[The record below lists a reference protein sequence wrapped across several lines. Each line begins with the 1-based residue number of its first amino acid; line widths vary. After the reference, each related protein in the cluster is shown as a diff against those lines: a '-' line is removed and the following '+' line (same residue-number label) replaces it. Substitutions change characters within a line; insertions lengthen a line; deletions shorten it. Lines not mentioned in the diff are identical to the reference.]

1 MGKRK
6 RKKKAVKNL
15 IYIVLLLIIAAG
27 TYFGIFDDPL
37 GVAKPGKTGV
47 VTEIKE
53 GDLQVHMID
62 VGQADSF
69 LVRIPDGKAVKNILI
84 DAGCPNQTKSD
95 AITDYLSACGIKEL
109 DLIILTHPHYDHI
122 GSAKKVLESV
132 TVRNV
137 MIPDCDYS
145 SAMWTNVLESLAQQ
159 SINVIFSDAG
169 KTLDIGEAK
178 LKILAPSDK
187 MLSGNEAN
195 DYSIVTKLTYGDTS
209 FMFTGDAESD
219 SEAEILGAFSKSEL
233 KCNVLK
239 VGHHGS
245 RTSSSQEF
253 LDAVNPDIALISC
266 GKNNDYGHPHDETM
280 KKLNAMGINI
290 FRTDEM
296 GSVVIVSDGKTVS
309 RLEAK

>member
-1 MGKRK
+1 MAKRK
-6 RKKKAVKNL
+6 SKKKAVKNL

-27 TYFGIFDDPL
+27 TYFGIFDDPF

-109 DLIILTHPHYDHI
+109 DLLILTHPHYDHI

-132 TVRNV
+132 TVRNA

-145 SAMWTNVLESLAQQ
+145 SATWTNVLETIEKKN
-159 SINVIFSDAG
+159 INVIFSDAG

-309 RLEAK
+309 RLESK

>member
-1 MGKRK
+1 MAKRK
-6 RKKKAVKNL
+6 SKKKALKNF
-15 IYIVLLLIIAAG
+15 IYVVLLLIIAAG
-27 TYFGIFDDPL
+27 TYFGVFDDPL

-109 DLIILTHPHYDHI
+109 ELLILTHPHYDHI
-122 GSAKKVLESV
+122 GSAQKVLENI

-145 SAMWTNVLESLAQQ
+145 SATWTNVLETIEKQN
-159 SINVIFSDAG
+159 INVIFSDVG
-169 KTLDIGEAK
+169 KTLDIGDAS
-178 LKILAPSDK
+178 LKILAPSDN
-187 MLSGNEAN
+187 MLSGKEAN

-219 SEAEILGAFSKSEL
+219 SEAEILGTFSKSEL

-245 RTSSSQEF
+245 KTSSSQEF
-253 LDAVNPDIALISC
+253 LDAVAPDIALISC
-266 GKNNDYGHPHDETM
+266 GKDNDYGHPHDETM

-296 GSVVIVSDGKTVS
+296 GSVVLVSDGKTVS
-309 RLEAK
+309 RLESK

>member
-1 MGKRK
+1 MAKRK
-6 RKKKAVKNL
+6 SKKKAVKNL

-145 SAMWTNVLESLAQQ
+145 SATWTNVLETIEKKN
-159 SINVIFSDAG
+159 INVIFSDAG

-233 KCNVLK
+233 
-239 VGHHGS
+239 
-245 RTSSSQEF
+245 
-253 LDAVNPDIALISC
+253 
-266 GKNNDYGHPHDETM
+266 
-280 KKLNAMGINI
+280 
-290 FRTDEM
+290 
-296 GSVVIVSDGKTVS
+296 
-309 RLEAK
+309 

>member
-1 MGKRK
+1 MAKRK
-6 RKKKAVKNL
+6 SKKKSFEKL
-15 IYIVLLLIIAAG
+15 IYIVLMLIIAAG
-27 TYFGIFDDPL
+27 AYFGVFDDPL
-37 GVAKPGKTGV
+37 GLVKPGKTGV

-84 DAGCPNQTKSD
+84 DAGCPNNTNPD
-95 AITDYLSACGIKEL
+95 TITDYLSACGIKEL
-109 DLIILTHPHYDHI
+109 ELLILTHPHYDHI
-122 GSAKKVLESV
+122 GSAKKVLEGV

-145 SAMWTNVLESLAQQ
+145 SATWTKVLETIEKQD
-159 SINVIFSDAG
+159 INVIFSDVG
-169 KTLDIGEAK
+169 KTLDIGEAS
-178 LKILAPSDK
+178 LKILAPSDD
-187 MLSGNEAN
+187 MLSGKEAN

-219 SEAEILGAFSKSEL
+219 SEAEILGTFSKSEL

-266 GKNNDYGHPHDETM
+266 GKDNDYGHPHDETM
-280 KKLNAMGINI
+280 EKLNAMGINV

-296 GSVVIVSDGKTVS
+296 GSVVLVSDGKTVS
-309 RLEAK
+309 RLESK